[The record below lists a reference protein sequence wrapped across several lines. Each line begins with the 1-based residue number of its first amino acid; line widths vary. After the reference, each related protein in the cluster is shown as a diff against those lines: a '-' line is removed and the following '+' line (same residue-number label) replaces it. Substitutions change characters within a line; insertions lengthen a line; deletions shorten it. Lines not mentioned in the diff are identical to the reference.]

1 MNCAFIAERPK
12 GASRRNCLRHA
23 ALAGLTLLL
32 ATAAVAAPAP
42 KQEIWYHTGYPGGV
56 VGPRSGMSAR
66 MGPTKMPVVFE
77 AIVQQKLVGGAQL
90 HTDSASVPGRRAAAP
105 PIDLESLR
113 AAHSDR
119 YLKALLTGR
128 PKALACS
135 QGLPEW
141 TPSIARGWLL
151 NVGGLY
157 AAAETALRKGTITA
171 NLGHGYHHAGVDRGE
186 GFCTINGLAVVAQKL
201 VREGKARRVMIVD
214 LDQHEGNGSAA
225 CLLGQAPIWN
235 VSLYGTNMGGPPAS
249 DNNHVLQV
257 AHSALEKGR
266 PRDLNYLTVISSKLP
281 ELIRRHN
288 PDLIL
293 YQAGMDPYDCAGVTA
308 EALAVRDAYVMSL
321 ARSMGKPLTWVLAG
335 GYSDLETLK
344 RLHTGTVRAANQVLE
359 RVQPGDTVRT
369 GAGADPYSWSALNHV
384 VEFPDWARLLGRA
397 PQVKAPSLLDAAGT
411 QRFVDERSR
420 LRERERLP
428 ESDLRAAYRSLLSP
442 AGR

>member
-1 MNCAFIAERPK
+1 MIRARHTFL
-12 GASRRNCLRHA
+12 AS
-23 ALAGLTLLL
+23 LTLLL
-32 ATAAVAAPAP
+32 ASAVLAAPAP

-56 VGPRSGMSAR
+56 VGPNSGMSAR

-77 AIVQQKLVGGAQL
+77 AIVKQKLVPGAQL
-90 HTDSASVPGRRAAAP
+90 HTDSATVTGRQTAAP

-119 YLKALLTGR
+119 YLKALFTGQPR
-128 PKALACS
+128 ELACS
-135 QGLPEW
+135 QGLSEW
-141 TPSIARGWLL
+141 NSSIARGWLL

-157 AAAETALRKGTITA
+157 AAAETALRKGSITA
-171 NLGHGYHHAGVDRGE
+171 NLGHGYHHAGVNRGE
-186 GFCTINGLAVVAQKL
+186 GFCTVNGLAVVAQKL
-201 VREGKARRVMIVD
+201 VKEGKARRVMIVD

-235 VSLYGTNMGGPPAS
+235 VSLYGSNMGGPPAS

-257 AHSALEKGR
+257 AHSALAKGR

-281 ELIRRHN
+281 ELIRQHN

-293 YQAGMDPYDCAGVTA
+293 YQAGMDPYDCSGVTA
-308 EALAVRDAYVMSL
+308 DALAVRDAYVMSL

-344 RLHTGTVRAANQVLE
+344 KLHTNTVKAANQVLE

-369 GAGADPYSWSALNHV
+369 GSSTDPYSWSAQNHV
-384 VEFPDWARLLGRA
+384 VEFPDWGRMLGSA
-397 PQVKAPSLLDAAGT
+397 PKVKPPTRLDAAGT
-411 QRFVDERSR
+411 QRFVEERNR
-420 LRERERLP
+420 LRDREKLP
-428 ESDLRAAYRSLLSP
+428 DSDLQSAYRALVSG
-442 AGR
+442 GR